1 MARSES
7 SSFLRVQAG
16 PRSYQKDVLGVM
28 KDIEVLLEENEGLD
42 KKIDLVMLKKKEN
55 FKKISGLVVKVKRMG
70 DDYVEVMDDQE
81 DGDEGPEEENLT
93 SLREEENF
101 LVQSIEESTRN
112 LMDHEKLL
120 QDLEVDGVQD
130 PNWRNQF
137 ENVLKYREMHKK
149 YKEAKEM
156 RLKAIRHKLRIEQ

>member
-1 MARSES
+1 M
-7 SSFLRVQAG
+7 
-16 PRSYQKDVLGVM
+16 
-28 KDIEVLLEENEGLD
+28 DIEDIEDMFEKNESLD
-42 KKIDLVMLKKKEN
+42 KKADLLMIKKNEN
-55 FKKISGLVVKVKRMG
+55 SKKISGLVGKVKRMG

-93 SLREEENF
+93 SLREEEIV
-101 LVQSIEESTRN
+101 LVQSIEKSTRN

-120 QDLEVDGVQD
+120 WDLEVDGGQD
-130 PNWRNQF
+130 PNWLNQF

-149 YKEAKEM
+149 YKESKEM